1 MENAAGS
8 SSPEIEGSPSD
19 AAINIWSPEGA
30 PKETG
35 VVPCYCSACVM
46 CILVCFSLSCLSVFL
61 FAPLLG
67 RCLLADSTANHH
79 SDVMMSA
86 NLLAC
91 QLYLRTRV
99 DCVCALPAYPVLQHG
114 QQFVSDTNSLPML
127 NVSCLMSHALCCAM

>member
-1 MENAAGS
+1 MLG
-8 SSPEIEGSPSD
+8 
-19 AAINIWSPEGA
+19 
-30 PKETG
+30 
-35 VVPCYCSACVM
+35 SACVL
-46 CILVCFSLSCLSVFL
+46 CILFCFSLSCLSVFL

-99 DCVCALPAYPVLQHG
+99 DCVCVCALPAYPVLQRG
-114 QQFVSDTNSLPML
+114 QQFVFDTNSLPML
-127 NVSCLMSHALCCAM
+127 TVSCLMSHALCCAM